1 MCHGDVV
8 DDRRGECAALG
19 PPIRCNERKVPSPI
33 QDRQLSKIDLADA
46 KLHRL
51 TGSDADEGL
60 DEVMLTVAF
69 DAGDADDFAF
79 VHDEVD
85 RSQLGARAGDA
96 CLEAAHPKH
105 RSTVFERCAL

>member
-1 MCHGDVV
+1 MGHGDVV

-46 KLHRL
+46 KLQRL
-51 TGSDADEGL
+51 TGSDADESL
-60 DEVMLTVAF
+60 DEVVLTVAF
-69 DAGDADDFAF
+69 DPGDADDFTR
-79 VHDEVD
+79 VHGEVD
-85 RSQLGARAGDA
+85 RPQLAARADDA

-105 RSTVFERCAL
+105 RSTGFERCAL